1 MLAHRIPIHFDADP
15 KKVILLYLDPG
26 ESERLPRFANFT
38 RQLSDK
44 EADNIHQQTLV
55 LFGHRHRYFN
65 EILLEY
71 ADRGLKELN
80 NGTILN
86 EKQKLVFGSYLSKE
100 YSVEA
105 AALFNPSIVPHPDQ
119 SNLASGETRFVL
131 TLRSVGE
138 GHISSIGFMEGIV
151 DGKQHI
157 RFTEQGPW
165 RTAGVKSNPPHG
177 DDDHYDITFDDK
189 IPLSERIIFP
199 QAKSE
204 SMGMEDLRMVK
215 FEEGGHFNYLGTY
228 TAYNG
233 RNIQSKMLETLDFK
247 HFKIR
252 NLKGS
257 QIDNKGIAFF
267 PRKLKGKYY
276 VLSRQGGESLAIMQ
290 SDDYMTWNTKQ
301 PLQVPTRDF
310 ELVQIGNCGSPI
322 ETPEGWLMITHHV
335 GPVRRYTLGVTLLD
349 LEQPHKVISMLRG
362 PLMEPLESEREGYVP
377 NVLYTCGWMEH
388 KESIVIPYAMSDV
401 ACGFASVL
409 TRDLLDQLKADQ
421 GKA

>member
-1 MLAHRIPIHFDADP
+1 MLAQRLPIHFDADP

-26 ESERLPRFANFT
+26 ESERLPRFADFSSK
-38 RQLSDK
+38 LSDH
-44 EADNIHQQTLV
+44 EADSIHQQTLA

-65 EILLEY
+65 EIVLEY
-71 ADRGLKELN
+71 AERGLKELN
-80 NGTILN
+80 KGVVLHP
-86 EKQKLVFGSYLSKE
+86 KQKLVFGSYLTKE

-119 SNLASGETRFVL
+119 SGLVSGDTRFVL

-138 GHISSIGFMEGIV
+138 GHISSVGFMEGII
-151 DGKQHI
+151 DRNHHI
-157 RFTEQGPW
+157 TFAEQGPW
-165 RTAGVKSNPPHG
+165 RTAGNKSTPPNG
-177 DDDHYDITFDDK
+177 DDDHYDITFDDS

-215 FEEGGHFNYLGTY
+215 YQDSDHVNYLGTF

-252 NLKGS
+252 NLRGS
-257 QIDNKGIAFF
+257 QVDNKGMAFF
-267 PRKLKGKYY
+267 PRKVNGKYM

-290 SDDYMTWNTKQ
+290 SDDYMTWNAKQ
-301 PLQVPTRDF
+301 PLQVPGRSF

-349 LEQPHKVISMLRG
+349 LDQPHKVISMLQQ

-388 KESIVIPYAMSDV
+388 LDSIVIPYAMSDV
-401 ACGFASVL
+401 ACGFASVR
-409 TRDLLDQLKADQ
+409 TNDLLAQLMADK
-421 GKA
+421 GKI

>member
-165 RTAGVKSNPPHG
+165 RTAGVKSTSPHG

-301 PLQVPTRDF
+301 PLQVPTRNF